1 MQQFDVVFR
10 SFQDVQDF
18 VFLAI
23 SQPFEIFVGN
33 DWQMVNAKSLMMM
46 FSVDYTR
53 PLKVSGI
60 CTAEEFLP
68 FREAALRFQV
78 S

>member
-23 SQPFEIFVGN
+23 AQPFGIFVSN
-33 DWQMVNAKSLMMM
+33 DWQKVSAKSLMMM
-46 FSVDYTR
+46 FSLDYTR
-53 PLKVSGI
+53 PLKVSAV
-60 CTAEEFLP
+60 CTPEEFRP
-68 FREAALRFQV
+68 FQEAALRFQV
-78 S
+78 